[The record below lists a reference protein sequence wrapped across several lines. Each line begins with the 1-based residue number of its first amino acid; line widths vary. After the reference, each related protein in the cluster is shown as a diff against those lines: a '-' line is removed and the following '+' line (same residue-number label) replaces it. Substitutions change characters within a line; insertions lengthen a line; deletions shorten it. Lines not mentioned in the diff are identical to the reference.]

1 MKLVWQRSSTPE
13 ELFPLLETLSS
24 EYPISESGSGMLLSF
39 KKVESA
45 TLYVNVKQNGN
56 STEISY
62 SAIALTSRDSVPNS
76 GKNNH
81 II

>member
-24 EYPISESGSGMLLSF
+24 EYPISESGSGTLLSF
-39 KKVESA
+39 KKVESD

-56 STEISY
+56 SAEISY
-62 SAIALTSRDSVPNS
+62 SAIAAAAR
-76 GKNNH
+76 G
-81 II
+81 IGMG